1 MRLVQLRFMAM
12 SYMARAWHA
21 RHAYLVLWCSNLQ
34 YFVAGTQALYN
45 YASQFRCMFDVAR
58 AWRAWRAP
66 VVLGVTTGAIS
77 KHAHASGTITLH
89 GYVFMAMADVERA
102 WHAKH
107 ACLVRLVC
115 QRLIFRGKQNPYK
128 ISVYSH
134 V

>member
-1 MRLVQLRFMAM
+1 MI
-12 SYMARAWHA
+12 
-21 RHAYLVLWCSNLQ
+21 
-34 YFVAGTQALYN
+34 
-45 YASQFRCMFDVAR
+45 
-58 AWRAWRAP
+58 
-66 VVLGVTTGAIS
+66 GVTTGAIS

-128 ISVYSH
+128 ILVYSH